1 MLSLHVKGWVVL
13 SHAKGWVV
21 IAHVSGWVVL
31 PNAKGRV
38 VLRTTLSLT
47 WDDNPPPPDLP
58 WCIRYYLCCKPVN
71 AKISLSKHS
80 VIWNTIA
87 ALKVTSTKIE
97 HIIKKEANKFT
108 AAAIREM
115 TLTDILCS
123 SFVYI

>member
-21 IAHVSGWVVL
+21 IAHVSGWVAL

-58 WCIRYYLCCKPVN
+58 WCKRYYSPGIRLKDSLTKKSSKQQIFIFN
-71 AKISLSKHS
+71 A
-80 VIWNTIA
+80 
-87 ALKVTSTKIE
+87 
-97 HIIKKEANKFT
+97 F
-108 AAAIREM
+108 
-115 TLTDILCS
+115 
-123 SFVYI
+123 

>member
-21 IAHVSGWVVL
+21 IAHVKGWVVIAHVKGWVVL

-58 WCIRYYLCCKPVN
+58 WCIRYYLSWPFNGFVKCI
-71 AKISLSKHS
+71 AKNDL
-80 VIWNTIA
+80 
-87 ALKVTSTKIE
+87 LQTK
-97 HIIKKEANKFT
+97 
-108 AAAIREM
+108 
-115 TLTDILCS
+115 
-123 SFVYI
+123 SFWFY

>member
-47 WDDNPPPPDLP
+47 WDDNPPDLP
-58 WCIRYYLCCKPVN
+58 WCKRYY
-71 AKISLSKHS
+71 
-80 VIWNTIA
+80 
-87 ALKVTSTKIE
+87 
-97 HIIKKEANKFT
+97 
-108 AAAIREM
+108 
-115 TLTDILCS
+115 
-123 SFVYI
+123 